1 MRAGSGRGVGGR
13 SALVN
18 DACRS
23 LAPRRRGQRGE
34 DGAHGG
40 RRCARSQEVG
50 HSVVRGGL
58 QGHASFRREAGE
70 LGAGAGGQ
78 RHAHRGRVVKRAG
91 RRRHS
96 RPAPPVPARCA
107 HGLGPGVVPLP
118 AARGAAR
125 RGGCARA
132 AGARARRA
140 SRVLRSAP
148 PAGGGRGGGPPP
160 GGGAGGGGPPPPR
173 PCAGARVARAKK
185 NAPPPPPSPPSSCR
199 GTRCRCRRRTRGRG
213 GALSR
218 LWVGAR
224 LYERDQATDGVAA
237 GPLPPPPLARPALP
251 HHRARKGTQTSRA
264 RARRAGRGRP
274 GDKKVF
280 SRPCTVPRAGRRRLG
295 PCPPLP
301 TNTDTRG
308 CYCYL
313 P

>member
-148 PAGGGRGGGPPP
+148 PAAARRRADPNPGDGRRVQRPRACRAAAPTPPP
-160 GGGAGGGGPPPPR
+160 PPPPPR
-173 PCAGARVARAKK
+173 R
-185 NAPPPPPSPPSSCR
+185 APPPRHPMPTPPVC
-199 GTRCRCRRRTRGRG
+199 
-213 GALSR
+213 A
-218 LWVGAR
+218 
-224 LYERDQATDGVAA
+224 
-237 GPLPPPPLARPALP
+237 
-251 HHRARKGTQTSRA
+251 
-264 RARRAGRGRP
+264 
-274 GDKKVF
+274 
-280 SRPCTVPRAGRRRLG
+280 
-295 PCPPLP
+295 
-301 TNTDTRG
+301 
-308 CYCYL
+308 
-313 P
+313 